1 MPLKPLKQKR
11 SDGWLFLLWWQV
23 FGPSA
28 LSRNQLQVIKRKWFL
43 HYVLYLEP
51 MKDRNDKKWI
61 AIIILIA
68 SLVFFVMGFMYPLLQ
83 SGFSIGPFTIKS
95 DYVYISTSFR
105 YFFDKG
111 EIFIGL
117 LLLFFTIIFPIIKY
131 IFLFIT
137 LLGRKLPRHSIFA
150 TALEI
155 INKWSM
161 LDVFVVAVLIL
172 NMKFDSSIIV
182 SKLEA
187 GTTLFAVS
195 VVLLMTSSFIARKMI
210 IQKEESGK

>member
-1 MPLKPLKQKR
+1 MKQ
-11 SDGWLFLLWWQV
+11 G
-23 FGPSA
+23 
-28 LSRNQLQVIKRKWFL
+28 N
-43 HYVLYLEP
+43 
-51 MKDRNDKKWI
+51 DRRWI
-61 AIIILIA
+61 AIIVLIA
-68 SLVFFVMGFMYPLLQ
+68 SLIFFILGFMYPLLK
-83 SGFSIGPFTIKS
+83 SGFGIGPFTIKS

-111 EIFIGL
+111 EVFIGF

-131 IFLFIT
+131 IFLFLT
-137 LLGRKLPRHSIFA
+137 LLGRKMPRHGAVA

-172 NMKFDSSIIV
+172 NMKFDSDIIV

-195 VVLLMTSSFIARKMI
+195 VLLLMTSSFIAKKMI
-210 IQKEESGK
+210 EKIPEQEK